1 MTSNARKF
9 FTSLALTLA
18 VALPAS
24 ATQINF
30 TGGTATMQDTS
41 TGVTNNSAT
50 FGDVDYYEEGGFR
63 LDNLGGT
70 GYVGNYYNAGND
82 VIHSHWALG
91 DFGDVEKIKVT
102 KTDGSAFDLNYFVLT
117 SNTDTG
123 GGAASGNER
132 AFIHASLDG
141 VTANY
146 SFMLPPENWGFPA
159 SQIFL
164 GAQFDNIKA
173 FWFTVENGVDCF
185 GMDNFFI
192 NEEAP
197 GRVPEPAS
205 LALLG
210 LGLAGLM
217 MRRRKA

>member
-1 MTSNARKF
+1 MKSTARKI

-18 VALPAS
+18 VAVPAG

-30 TGGTATMQDTS
+30 TGGTATMQDSS

-50 FGDVDYYEEGGFR
+50 FNDVDYYEEAGYR
-63 LDNLGGT
+63 LDNIGGG
-70 GYVGNYYNAGND
+70 GYVGNYYGAAND
-82 VIHSHWALG
+82 VIHSHWGAG
-91 DFGDVEKIKVT
+91 DFGSVTMIKVT
-102 KTDGSAFDLNYFVLT
+102 KIDGSSFDLNYFVLT

-123 GGAASGNER
+123 GSAASGNEQ
-132 AFIHASLDG
+132 AFIHASIDG
-141 VTANY
+141 VNASY
-146 SFMLPPENWGFPA
+146 SFMLPPEDWGFPA

-164 GAQFDNIKA
+164 GSQFDNIKA
-173 FWFTVENGVDCF
+173 FWFTVENAVDCF

-192 NEEAP
+192 DEEAP
-197 GRVPEPAS
+197 VPEPAT

-217 MRRRKA
+217 LRRRKP